1 MKTLKIN
8 QLIMVGFGLVF
19 AIMIMIAMF
28 TWQSK
33 ENWAGH
39 IDMVIHTY
47 EVKDSLTHVE
57 KAMLDAETGE
67 RGYLYT
73 QRSDFLEPYNSA
85 KQTYR
90 EEVAHVKHLT
100 QDNPAQQN
108 RLSRL
113 ERQLEAKFAD
123 MAQSIELLDSGRLDE
138 AKALVSSGSG
148 KKLMDDIRQTIDELR
163 QEEDRL
169 LANRKTEMEEDAN
182 INSYISILGTI
193 LAIIVGLLV
202 SRYIAA
208 NIMRPIEASSAGI
221 VSITAQLSATVAEH
235 ERTAS
240 QQSASVSEI
249 STTMSELGTSAKKV
263 ESQSKTAIDSV
274 KKTNTQA
281 EDGLEIAQKMLES
294 MDTMKERVGATAGQI
309 LSLSEQTSQIG
320 NVTNL
325 VRELAD
331 QTNLL
336 ALNAAVEAARAGE
349 HGRGFAVVAS
359 EIRKLAD
366 QSKKSAD
373 RINTLVDEIQKAT
386 NTTVMVV
393 EEGTK
398 IVEET
403 SKLAGNTSEA
413 FNVVAD
419 SNSTAFENM
428 QQIVLNVQ
436 QQATAIAQVVDA
448 MHGID
453 LGAKETAAGI
463 SQNKAGI
470 DNLNKTATALQEMI

>member
-8 QLIMVGFGLVF
+8 QLITVGFGLVF
-19 AIMIMIAMF
+19 GIMILIAIF

-33 ENWAGH
+33 ENWAEH

-57 KAMLDAETGE
+57 KAILDAETGQ
-67 RGYLYT
+67 RGFLYT
-73 QRSDFLEPYNSA
+73 ERNEFLEPYNTA
-85 KQTYR
+85 KQDYR
-90 EEVAHVKHLT
+90 EETSHVKQLT
-100 QDNPAQQN
+100 QDNPTQQN
-108 RLSRL
+108 RISRL
-113 ERQLEAKFAD
+113 ERQIEAKFAEMGETID
-123 MAQSIELLDSGRLDE
+123 LVNAGRAEEARVIVNSG
-138 AKALVSSGSG
+138 AG
-148 KKLMDDIRQTIDELR
+148 KKIMDDIRQTIEEMR

-169 LANRKTEMEEDAN
+169 LGVRKIEMEEDARF
-182 INSYISILGTI
+182 NSYVSLFGTI
-193 LAIIVGLLV
+193 LAIIIGLFV

-208 NIMRPIEASSAGI
+208 NIMRPIEESSSGI
-221 VSITAQLSATVAEH
+221 VSTTAQLSATVAEH

-274 KKTNTQA
+274 KKANTQA
-281 EDGLEIAQKMLES
+281 EDGLGIAEQMLES
-294 MDTMKERVGATAGQI
+294 MSTMKERVGATAGQI

-320 NVTNL
+320 SVTNL

-373 RINTLVDEIQKAT
+373 RINALVDEIQKAT

-403 SKLAGNTSEA
+403 SKLAGSTSEA

-419 SNSTAFENM
+419 SNGSAFENM

-470 DNLNKTATALQEMI
+470 DNLNKTATALKEMI